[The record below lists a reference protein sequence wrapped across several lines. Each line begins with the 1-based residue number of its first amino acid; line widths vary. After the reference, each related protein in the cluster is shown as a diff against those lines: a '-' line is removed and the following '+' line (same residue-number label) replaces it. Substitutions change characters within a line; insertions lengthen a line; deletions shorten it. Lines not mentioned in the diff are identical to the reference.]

1 LRELPTREEHMSEDL
16 RQKIIDIICEQW
28 PTPDGYLL
36 GSYIYERLSS
46 QGVNV
51 TDRDLNDELAGLASG
66 GRITLTLAPHGD
78 TPGQAR
84 AGGGATIHEV
94 EEDLCP

>member
-1 LRELPTREEHMSEDL
+1 MSEEL

-36 GSYIYERLSS
+36 GSYIYERLRR

-51 TDRDLNDELAGLASG
+51 TDHVLNDELAGLASR
-66 GRITLTLAPHGD
+66 GRMLLVGTMGPKTIRSASAAP
-78 TPGQAR
+78 AR
-84 AGGGATIHEV
+84 ASGSAAG
-94 EEDLCP
+94 

>member
-1 LRELPTREEHMSEDL
+1 MMSEEL

-36 GSYIYERLSS
+36 GSYIYERLRR
-46 QGVNV
+46 QGLNV
-51 TDRDLNDELAGLASG
+51 TDHVLNDELAGLASR
-66 GRITLTLAPHGD
+66 GRITLTLVPHGD

-84 AGGGATIHEV
+84 AGGGATIQDV
-94 EEDLCP
+94 EDDLCP